1 MMLFIVNIV
10 TFVSACIILVCLIRS
25 NKKYTVLHDEY
36 LCLKKA
42 NEDSRRFCLEKGRKL
57 ADLRSQLER
66 CKPLD
71 CITKMSEIE
80 DYKSVLLA
88 ITVEYEK
95 QHRCRVDRVVISRND
110 CCLFVR
116 VEI

>member
-1 MMLFIVNIV
+1 M
-10 TFVSACIILVCLIRS
+10 
-25 NKKYTVLHDEY
+25 HDKY

-42 NEDSRRFCLEKGRKL
+42 NEDSLRFCLEKGREL
-57 ADLRSQLER
+57 DDLRSQLKR

-71 CITKMSEIE
+71 GITKMSEIE

-95 QHRCRVDRVVISRND
+95 QHRCRVDRVVVYDID
-110 CCLFVR
+110 GCKCVR